1 MLYDDE
7 KIIKVEDDDLLINV
21 MFKRE
26 LFAARYKK
34 VEYKQE
40 MDDLVEINLWEIT
53 ETQRN
58 TVDNI
63 FCQTEDSD
71 LVHVRVYSLQS
82 LKQNQWLNFEVM
94 DAVFDSV
101 TATRSDTVSFSH
113 IVMKQVLSESL
124 LESQIQKISFDNN
137 RIIISI
143 INCSHWFSML
153 VYLKEKIVICL
164 DSFYKTK
171 KADII
176 EILCFLLSMVVREI
190 NSKE

>member
-34 VEYKQE
+34 VEYEQE

-82 LKQNQWLNFEVM
+82 L
-94 DAVFDSV
+94 
-101 TATRSDTVSFSH
+101 
-113 IVMKQVLSESL
+113 
-124 LESQIQKISFDNN
+124 
-137 RIIISI
+137 
-143 INCSHWFSML
+143 
-153 VYLKEKIVICL
+153 
-164 DSFYKTK
+164 
-171 KADII
+171 
-176 EILCFLLSMVVREI
+176 
-190 NSKE
+190 